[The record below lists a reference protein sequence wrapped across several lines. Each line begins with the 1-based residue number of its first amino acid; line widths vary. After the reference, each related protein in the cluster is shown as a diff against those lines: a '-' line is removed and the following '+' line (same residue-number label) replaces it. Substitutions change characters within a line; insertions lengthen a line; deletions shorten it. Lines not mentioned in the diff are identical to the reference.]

1 MAPVTK
7 KSKETEPSKAI
18 KIPKKKVVG
27 KDNPTIARSPQT
39 SMTDFFGKFALQRL
53 NLRRGEIFVN
63 LLLEMGET
71 SGYGSIDFWQ
81 NIAIELRNIA
91 MTEWLW

>member
-39 SMTDFFGKFALQRL
+39 SMTDFFGK
-53 NLRRGEIFVN
+53 V
-63 LLLEMGET
+63 
-71 SGYGSIDFWQ
+71 S
-81 NIAIELRNIA
+81 NIYQLTWNSPVPFIMR
-91 MTEWLW
+91 